1 MRIFFNFF
9 CFLGLFLVSNSLFSQ
24 ENNSSPK
31 QLKWLT
37 WDEAVALQQ
46 TAPKKLLVDFYT
58 DWCGWCK
65 KMDASTFQSEEVI
78 AYVSANFY
86 PVKFNAEQ
94 RETIIYAGH
103 TFEFVEN
110 GRRGYHNLAYSLLD
124 GRMGYPSFV
133 YLDEKMERITIS
145 PGFKDVPTLLN
156 ELRFIAGEHYMQTT
170 PEGYLKEKND

>member
-1 MRIFFNFF
+1 M
-9 CFLGLFLVSNSLFSQ
+9 
-24 ENNSSPK
+24 SPK

-37 WDEAVALQQ
+37 WDEAIALQQ
-46 TAPKKLLVDFYT
+46 TAPKKLLIDLYT

-65 KMDASTFQSEEVI
+65 KMDASTFQNEEVI

-103 TFEFVEN
+103 AFEFVEN

-133 YLDEKMERITIS
+133 YLNEKMERITTS

-170 PEGYLKEKND
+170 LEGYLKEKNN